1 MKPLK
6 PLKPHAEIAEVWPRD
21 GHVRLVGRIHGCPA
35 EGDWRLLLTRR
46 GHTARH
52 LDYPTH
58 VKGDRF
64 ESELPIADLVT
75 SEPTGTTG
83 TAEVEVEEWD
93 IHLTDGRARLR
104 AGRQLDDIHGKK
116 KIMVFPEQRVRGLRV
131 RPYYTVKDNLSL
143 ECRTERR
150 TEWHTEAAI

>member
-1 MKPLK
+1 MNRHERV
-6 PLKPHAEIAEVWPRD
+6 KPHAEITEVWPRD
-21 GHVRLVGRIHGCPA
+21 GHVRLVGRIHGRPA

-46 GHTARH
+46 GHTGRP
-52 LDYPTH
+52 LDYPAQ

-64 ESELPIADLVT
+64 EGELPLTDLVT
-75 SEPTGTTG
+75 PDP
-83 TAEVEVEEWD
+83 AEIEEWD
-93 IHLTDGRARLR
+93 VHLTDGEARLR

-143 ECRTERR
+143 ECRTG
-150 TEWHTEAAI
+150 AAS

>member
-1 MKPLK
+1 M
-6 PLKPHAEIAEVWPRD
+6 KPHAEIAEVWPRD
-21 GHVRLVGRIHGCPA
+21 GRVRLVGRIHGRPA

-46 GHTARH
+46 GRTDRP
-52 LDYPTH
+52 LDYPAQ

-64 ESELPIADLVT
+64 EGELPLADLVT
-75 SEPTGTTG
+75 PDP
-83 TAEVEVEEWD
+83 AEIEEWD
-93 IHLTDGRARLR
+93 IHLTDGEARLR

-143 ECRTERR
+143 ECRTGA
-150 TEWHTEAAI
+150 TS

>member
-1 MKPLK
+1 M
-6 PLKPHAEIAEVWPRD
+6 KPHAEIAEVWPRD
-21 GHVRLVGRIHGCPA
+21 GRVRLVGRIHGRPA

-46 GHTARH
+46 GHFDRP
-52 LDYPTH
+52 LDYPAT

-64 ESELPIADLVT
+64 EGELPIADLVT
-75 SEPTGTTG
+75 QDPAGI
-83 TAEVEVEEWD
+83 EEWD
-93 IHLTDGRARLR
+93 IHLTDGETRLR

-143 ECRTERR
+143 ECRTGD
-150 TEWHTEAAI
+150 AS